1 MFHLQQAPR
10 RPPFSDWRAQVER
23 LAERRLG
30 VHVLGIGDNVLLG
43 YYHCGLSPR
52 EAADDLTE
60 DL

>member
-1 MFHLQQAPR
+1 MYHLQQAPR
-10 RPPFSDWRAQVER
+10 RPPFSDWRSQVER

-52 EAADDLTE
+52 DLTE